1 MQRLD
6 EQIATLFEQRRKAAL
21 EAMDELG
28 RQQAARAAAMSGYWL
43 AELTVD

>member
-1 MQRLD
+1 MSDL
-6 EQIATLFEQRRKAAL
+6 IAIGYDDTTTAL
-21 EAMDELG
+21 QAMDEIG